1 MVSPCL
7 ISLLGD
13 APKLGGRCAS
23 EEAAPSWPVL
33 FEGGDIGNCL
43 DEEDGPDAKTG
54 LVPNSIRDFLGG
66 GGSGRRTR
74 PSQAGAST
82 VP

>member
-7 ISLLGD
+7 ISPLGF

-23 EEAAPSWPVL
+23 GEAAPSWPVL
-33 FEGGDIGNCL
+33 LEGGDIGNCL
-43 DEEDGPDAKTG
+43 DEEDGPDATAG
-54 LVPNSIRDFLGG
+54 LIPNSIRDLLGG

-74 PSQAGAST
+74 PSKAGAST